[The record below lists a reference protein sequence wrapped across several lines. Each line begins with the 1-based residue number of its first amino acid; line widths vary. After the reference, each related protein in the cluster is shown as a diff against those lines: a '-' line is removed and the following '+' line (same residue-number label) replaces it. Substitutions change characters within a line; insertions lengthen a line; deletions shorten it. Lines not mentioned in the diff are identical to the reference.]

1 MNPKTTSRGLVAEV
15 IQYVAGVIILVF
27 GVIMIA
33 GAMASEKT
41 KLTETSD
48 LVLFLLLGVLPALF
62 GGWLLFAAR
71 KNTRLRRL
79 DAMENLVLQIA
90 ARYGGKLTA
99 TELAMNSK
107 LSTTQA
113 NEVLE
118 GFTKQNAAYLSIT
131 NNGTYVYQFE
141 GMISQQDKDQAES
154 LKSLIYKE

>member
-41 KLTETSD
+41 KLSETSD
-48 LVLFLLLGVLPALF
+48 LVLFLLLGVLPAVF

-107 LSTTQA
+107 LSITQA

-118 GFTKQNAAYLSIT
+118 SFTKQNVAYLKIT

-141 GMISQQDKDQAES
+141 GIISQQDKDQAES

>member
-1 MNPKTTSRGLVAEV
+1 
-15 IQYVAGVIILVF
+15 
-27 GVIMIA
+27 MIA
-33 GAMASEKT
+33 GAMASEET
-41 KLTETSD
+41 KLTVTED

-90 ARYGGKLTA
+90 SHYGGKLTA

-107 LSTTQA
+107 LSITQA

-118 GFTKQNAAYLSIT
+118 GFTKQNVAYLTIT

-141 GMISQQDKDQAES
+141 GFISQQEKDQAES

>member
-1 MNPKTTSRGLVAEV
+1 MNPKTTRRGLVAEV

-41 KLTETSD
+41 KLSETSD
-48 LVLFLLLGVLPALF
+48 LVLFLLLGVLPAVF

-107 LSTTQA
+107 LSITQA

-118 GFTKQNAAYLSIT
+118 SFTKQNVAYLKIT

-141 GMISQQDKDQAES
+141 GIISQQDKDQAES

>member
-71 KNTRLRRL
+71 KNTRLRRG
-79 DAMENLVLQIA
+79 DALENLVLQIA

-107 LSTTQA
+107 LSITQA

-118 GFTKQNAAYLSIT
+118 GFTKQNAAYLTIT

>member
-107 LSTTQA
+107 LSITQA

-118 GFTKQNAAYLSIT
+118 SFTKQNVAYLKIT

-141 GMISQQDKDQAES
+141 GIISQQDKDQAES

>member
-1 MNPKTTSRGLVAEV
+1 MNPKTTRGGIVTEV

-33 GAMASEKT
+33 GAMASEET
-41 KLTETSD
+41 KLTVTED
-48 LVLFLLLGVLPALF
+48 LVLFLLLGVLPALI

-90 ARYGGKLTA
+90 SRYGGKLTA

-107 LSTTQA
+107 LSITQA

-118 GFTKQNAAYLSIT
+118 GFTKQNAAYLTIT

-141 GMISQQDKDQAES
+141 GIISQQEKDQAES

>member
-107 LSTTQA
+107 LSITQA

>member
-107 LSTTQA
+107 LSITQA

-141 GMISQQDKDQAES
+141 GIISQQDKDQAES